1 MGSKQEILAWV
12 TEVLR
17 REFELAA
24 EELAPST
31 HLIDD
36 LDLDSI
42 DAVDMAVRLEEKTG
56 YRLGEEE
63 LKSIQTVQ
71 DVVDLIHGHA

>member
-1 MGSKQEILAWV
+1 MSDPTEILAFV
-12 TEVLR
+12 KGVLHS
-17 REFELAA
+17 EFEF
-24 EELAPST
+24 ETGELAPNT

-36 LDLDSI
+36 LEMDSI

-56 YRLGEEE
+56 FRLSEEE
-63 LKSIQTVQ
+63 LKSIQTIQ

>member
-1 MGSKQEILAWV
+1 MPSKEEIFTWV
-12 TEVLR
+12 TEVLI
-17 REFELAA
+17 REFEFQA
-24 EELAPST
+24 EQLRPAT

-56 YRLGEEE
+56 FRFEEEE
-63 LKSIQTVQ
+63 LRSVETIQ
-71 DVVDLIHGHA
+71 DVVDLIHGHP

>member
-1 MGSKQEILAWV
+1 MSDTTEIFAFV
-12 TEVLR
+12 KGVLHS
-17 REFELAA
+17 EFEFEPA
-24 EELAPST
+24 ELALNT

-36 LDLDSI
+36 LEMDSI

-56 YRLGEEE
+56 FRLSEDE
-63 LKSIQTVQ
+63 LKSIQTIQ

>member
-1 MGSKQEILAWV
+1 MSDPTEILSFV
-12 TEVLR
+12 TDVLR
-17 REFELAA
+17 REFEFAPA
-24 EELAPST
+24 ELQPTT

-36 LDLDSI
+36 LEMDSI

-56 YRLGEEE
+56 LRLSEDE
-63 LKSIQTVQ
+63 LKSIQTIQ

>member
-1 MGSKQEILAWV
+1 MQSKQEILGWV
-12 TEVLR
+12 TEVLQ
-17 REFELAA
+17 REFEFSP
-24 EELAPST
+24 EELAPAT

-56 YRLGEEE
+56 FRLGEEE
-63 LKSIQTVQ
+63 LKSIQTIQ
-71 DVVDLIHGHA
+71 DVVDLLHGHA